1 MLKLANTVLIL
12 INPSPSNV
20 KAKIEIEIFIFI
32 VFMLINFLVRIISSM
47 MRKNTTTLFFFPL
60 YTSAKI
66 EVHHKVKHEKTK
78 TYAG

>member
-20 KAKIEIEIFIFI
+20 KAKVEIFIFI
-32 VFMLINFLVRIISSM
+32 LFMLINFLVRIISSM
-47 MRKNTTTLFFFPL
+47 MRKNTTIFPL